1 MRQASADLARLAVGA
16 GDHELASWAAAKG
29 LSLWQLDEDLHWLAL
44 DAAALVPDR
53 SALDLRW
60 AKTVR
65 AFASHDQAVPERL
78 AEYYDD
84 LRRGR

>member
-1 MRQASADLARLAVGA
+1 MAVRA
-16 GDHELASWAAAKG
+16 GDHGLASWAAAKG

-44 DAAALVPDR
+44 DAAALGPGR

-65 AFASHDQAVPERL
+65 AFASHGQAVPERL
-78 AEYYDD
+78 VEHYDD